1 MARAKKT
8 TVQELKE
15 LIEATPKAKTLTK
28 AQFKTL
34 EEVSEKLS
42 AIRRGLYE
50 LEGEENIS
58 TIMFKVGSV
67 HTNADWCE
75 DAVSDIINSF
85 DEDNYEDCDDED
97 DDNRW

>member
-8 TVQELKE
+8 TTEPTVK
-15 LIEATPKAKTLTK
+15 TYTLTES
-28 AQFKTL
+28 QFKTL
-34 EEVSEKLS
+34 EEISEKLS

-75 DAVSDIINSF
+75 DEVSDIINSF
-85 DEDNYEDCDDED
+85 DEDNCDDCED
-97 DDNRW
+97 DNF